1 MPAKL
6 FGCKY
11 KIQTNNYFGVL
22 KKKSDY
28 ADIQEFEVMRKRSVK
43 LLLVIKGLRTA
54 SSGKEILFT
63 YCELH
68 SRTKYFE
75 QTKFCV
81 LFGCYC

>member
-11 KIQTNNYFGVL
+11 KIQTNNYFDVL

-54 SSGKEILFT
+54 SSG
-63 YCELH
+63 
-68 SRTKYFE
+68 
-75 QTKFCV
+75 
-81 LFGCYC
+81 